1 MSNQVIGYTRVSTNE
16 QFTKGGSIQAQKNLI
31 TNFCQ
36 DKGLSLLDI
45 YSEETSVSTKIPMAH
60 RQEGSKVV
68 SLMNDPKKELGIVL
82 VKLDRAFRSTAEALT
97 HINNWSKKK
106 SVYILDFLNG
116 QQFDSNDPMMKMTLS
131 IMSAFAE
138 LERDTISKRTKVV
151 LQDKKHNLEAYC
163 SKVYGYQRIT
173 DSNQLIPHC
182 LEQQVLHEIFQ
193 VYSQG
198 NGLRKIAKYLNDK
211 KYPTPTGAKMWY
223 PSTISYILKNE
234 LYSEI
239 SKEYFKSKPV

>member
-1 MSNQVIGYTRVSTNE
+1 MSNQVIGYVRVSTNE

-31 TNFCQ
+31 ANFCRERE
-36 DKGLSLLDI
+36 LNLLAI

-138 LERDTISKRTKVV
+138 LERDTISRRTKVV
-151 LQDKKHNLEAYC
+151 LNDKKVNLEAYC
-163 SKVYGYQRIT
+163 SKVFGYTRT
-173 DSNQLIPHC
+173 DCGEYLIPEPK
-182 LEQQVLHEIFQ
+182 EQETLRIIFSL
-193 VYSQG
+193 YSKG
-198 NGLRKIAKYLNDK
+198 AGLRKIANYLNTNNK
-211 KYPTPTGAKMWY
+211 ATSTGGKMWY
-223 PSTISYILKNE
+223 PSSVSYILKND
-234 LYSEI
+234 LYGDLA
-239 SKEYFKSKPV
+239 KEYFKSKPI